1 MKQSTKN
8 KIMNAGDRGVPN
20 AEKKMKDLKLGPV
33 LPRLPKAQGP
43 STEPNDNKRKYA

>member
-8 KIMNAGDRGVPN
+8 KIMNAGDKGVPN

-33 LPRLPKAQGP
+33 LPNLKKTQGP
-43 STEPNDNKRKYA
+43 STDVNNNEKSWA